1 MKIKQDK
8 PKVSIPFK
16 EQFINSILQLYYYAP
31 MNKSVLFAF
40 YILGLLQPLL
50 FQNFPLNS
58 FTQMDGQILT
68 PINQFWYIEVVAR
81 PDFIVSGYIPK
92 YCYLISMIFSMLFI
106 FIPLLLNISNKQ
118 NSNNKRMINKLSF
131 YMHLSSNLFQ
141 LQPIFLQI
149 PLQCLCFQSLSY
161 NLSTNGIIELNYLNI
176 TLITTTLLFLY
187 TINFLIILLCKET
200 IDFNLNCFS
209 TLKLSFGDFII
220 WMLNIFQIIIYYH
233 LTKFNEV
240 LQGIILFAIA
250 LIMLYN
256 IFSLLTCLKK
266 VILTT
271 LMVISYQ
278 SIQSLL
284 ILVNFQSDIDTNINI
299 IIYIL
304 VPLLAQILYDFFV
317 YKDQRMMQKT
327 QKFSISNCKYILGKF
342 FNDEFISFSQ
352 TILTYSKII
361 SEYQHKKQSIEPQL
375 SLPLTYI
382 NKEYL
387 PKYLSN
393 FYFKSLMKKYIR
405 ELQRVDSK
413 NRNANHYVHYVSLLY
428 RIGLN
433 NLALKQ
439 INILLFNI
447 SMRTN
452 SRSQVKE
459 KISEQIKSNNTINQ
473 GRQSM
478 SRSSKSQD
486 VQEAGQLQINKLNKM
501 LAFTGTHLLNFY
513 QKVRVMILREKVRDK
528 LKLSFQ
534 YKEMIG
540 DTYSLQMAI
549 EIFLKSEKRNQNLKE
564 QVQMLVNSKLGF
576 FLQLQQVKHIRSAQL
591 FQVSKSLSK
600 KIEILENKLIKLYKY
615 FPSQRIQSL
624 HTYFQG
630 ELLENYLYAHKITC
644 NSSISDEKLIN
655 VHSNAQQKHALFN
668 KDLIYMNVK
677 LFEDTQELQ
686 IQNITPQICKFFLKD
701 YDDLKTN
708 SNIDYL
714 LPDGIINEHQ
724 LLVQR
729 FLQTSQSR
737 YYLNKNL
744 SFFKLHKIIIQ
755 PFEFFF
761 EVNFSDITQIQF
773 LVFLS
778 ESFQTSAYIFV
789 DVNQQV
795 GGITQNLLDKLG
807 YSNYYIENIRYKLLL
822 NTPIE
827 YLIPC
832 FQQLITYKDLVNLA
846 DFKFIKQP
854 ILINPLIDDKV
865 RNTKQDF
872 SEWQLQQNLM
882 YCECLMSI
890 HIRELY
896 GYQYYIVEIKELKV
910 NDSYFDNEFESN
922 SLDQAFTPVSDQ
934 EGFANPPG
942 ILKIEREKFEP
953 FRRNDHQFETNLILD
968 KSQQF
973 YHPDQQKYEVNLMSP
988 VDLSANPTP
997 LNSANPLLKQQ
1008 EFYSQIAQNPEGI
1021 SYSSKNQFGRAVDMD
1036 DLEQVKKPQFEKKG
1050 EDTNSSQVAWAK
1062 QSQFYKKY
1070 EMIQQILR
1078 PHIPR
1083 QLRIFTILLVVYF
1096 MISCIHYIIIITKN
1110 QNDLNQF
1117 ISEIDMIE
1125 LHSSFMAPHDIFV
1138 AMRVAILSYNAYVS
1152 PGALTQAQANALT
1165 KPFYDNI
1172 QIGFNEIKEVFIK
1185 QLNNQNLQPF
1195 FENKT
1200 IGMIFMGA
1208 NTSDVYNQTLNIREA
1223 LQQIIQNLHQ
1233 YKYRYE
1239 NRMSTAGSSI
1249 QVFGVANQFFLHYWL
1264 EELTLEIMDYST
1276 NRSITIESDWT
1287 MIWAI
1292 FVVITL
1298 LVTLCIVYYF
1308 RLFNQRQDM
1317 YLGVFKFCNLSRLQ
1331 YEIDRYKLIQ
1341 KQLLKNP
1348 DLVFLY
1354 KFDLSQKEQQLLIQQ
1369 KVQDQLNRK
1378 NKDQQRNGQLQYE
1391 PLSIIMS
1398 ISLILGIWIVFLGLS
1413 VIIFQGELSYLKKYP
1428 DTVDIYKLIQDMT
1441 YSSATLYQ
1449 NRDYHFI
1456 FPNFTYLTEFDSQQI
1471 FSLIDQGID
1480 NIVKFN
1486 LLTQEFDSSKYQV
1499 NNDFVFF
1506 FNQVQKQSI
1515 CDILSQEQLG
1525 FLVDF
1530 CPISI
1535 QGNYLKGVVAALN
1548 FIKNQIQTQ
1557 IVVNKFSTRV
1567 EYPIYDNEAGI
1578 IMVRVF
1584 QMMTQKLKSSMLG
1597 VTNELQ
1603 TVSIVLSSIYLIF
1616 AVLSISVIF
1625 LGLKKYL
1632 ETEFN
1637 TIKRFVQLI
1646 PSSITML
1653 DDQFERYIRALLVE
1667 EIS

>member
-1 MKIKQDK
+1 
-8 PKVSIPFK
+8 
-16 EQFINSILQLYYYAP
+16 
-31 MNKSVLFAF
+31 MN
-40 YILGLLQPLL
+40 
-50 FQNFPLNS
+50 
-58 FTQMDGQILT
+58 
-68 PINQFWYIEVVAR
+68 
-81 PDFIVSGYIPK
+81 
-92 YCYLISMIFSMLFI
+92 
-106 FIPLLLNISNKQ
+106 
-118 NSNNKRMINKLSF
+118 
-131 YMHLSSNLFQ
+131 
-141 LQPIFLQI
+141 
-149 PLQCLCFQSLSY
+149 
-161 NLSTNGIIELNYLNI
+161 
-176 TLITTTLLFLY
+176 
-187 TINFLIILLCKET
+187 
-200 IDFNLNCFS
+200 
-209 TLKLSFGDFII
+209 
-220 WMLNIFQIIIYYH
+220 
-233 LTKFNEV
+233 
-240 LQGIILFAIA
+240 
-250 LIMLYN
+250 
-256 IFSLLTCLKK
+256 
-266 VILTT
+266 
-271 LMVISYQ
+271 
-278 SIQSLL
+278 
-284 ILVNFQSDIDTNINI
+284 
-299 IIYIL
+299 
-304 VPLLAQILYDFFV
+304 
-317 YKDQRMMQKT
+317 QRK
-327 QKFSISNCKYILGKF
+327 
-342 FNDEFISFSQ
+342 
-352 TILTYSKII
+352 
-361 SEYQHKKQSIEPQL
+361 
-375 SLPLTYI
+375 
-382 NKEYL
+382 
-387 PKYLSN
+387 
-393 FYFKSLMKKYIR
+393 
-405 ELQRVDSK
+405 
-413 NRNANHYVHYVSLLY
+413 
-428 RIGLN
+428 
-433 NLALKQ
+433 
-439 INILLFNI
+439 
-447 SMRTN
+447 
-452 SRSQVKE
+452 
-459 KISEQIKSNNTINQ
+459 
-473 GRQSM
+473 QSM
-478 SRSSKSQD
+478 SKSSKSQD
-486 VQEAGQLQINKLNKM
+486 VQDAGQLQINKLNKM

-549 EIFLKSEKRNQNLKE
+549 ELFLKSEKRNQNLKE

-576 FLQLQQVKHIRSAQL
+576 YLQLQQVKHIRSVQL
-591 FQVSKSLSK
+591 FQVSKQLSK

-624 HTYFQG
+624 YTYFQG
-630 ELLENYLYAHKITC
+630 ELLDNYLYAHKITC

-655 VHSNAQQKHALFN
+655 VHSNTDQKHAFFN
-668 KDLIYMNVK
+668 KDLIYLNVK

-686 IQNITPQICKFFLKD
+686 IQNITPQICTFFQRN
-701 YDDLKTN
+701 YDDLKAN

-729 FLQTSQSR
+729 FLQSSQSR
-737 YYLNKNL
+737 FYLSKNL
-744 SFFKLHKIIIQ
+744 SFFKLHSIIIK

-773 LVFLS
+773 LAFLN

-807 YSNYYIENIRYKLLL
+807 FSNYYIENIKSKLLF

-827 YLIPC
+827 LLIPRFLQLTTQKDILNLTD
-832 FQQLITYKDLVNLA
+832 FQFL
-846 DFKFIKQP
+846 KQS
-854 ILINPLIDDKV
+854 ILINPLINDDD
-865 RNTKQDF
+865 RIRTTKQDF
-872 SEWQLQQNLM
+872 SEWQLEENLIH
-882 YCECLMSI
+882 CECLISI
-890 HIRELY
+890 HIRDLY
-896 GYQYYIVEIKELKV
+896 GYQYYIVEIKELKI
-910 NDSYFDNEFESN
+910 NDSYFENELEN
-922 SLDQAFTPVSDQ
+922 ISLDQAFTPVSDQ
-934 EGFANPPG
+934 EGLANPPG
-942 ILKIEREKFEP
+942 ILKIEKEKFEP
-953 FRRNDHQFETNLILD
+953 LRRNDHQFEINLILD

-1008 EFYSQIAQNPEGI
+1008 EFYSQIGQNPEGI
-1021 SYSSKNQFGRAVDMD
+1021 SYSSKNQFGKAVDMD
-1036 DLEQVKKPQFEKKG
+1036 DLEQVKKPQFENKG
-1050 EDTNSSQVAWAK
+1050 EDTNSSQVGWAK

-1070 EMIQQILR
+1070 EMIQQILKSHN
-1078 PHIPR
+1078 PK
-1083 QLRIFTILLVVYF
+1083 QLKIFTILLVVYF
-1096 MISCIHYIIIITKN
+1096 IISCIHYIIIITKN
-1110 QNDLNQF
+1110 QDDLNQF

-1138 AMRVAILSYNAYVS
+1138 AMRIAIVSYTSYIQD
-1152 PGALTQAQANALT
+1152 GALTVTQANALM

-1172 QIGFNEIKEVFIK
+1172 QIGFTEIKEVFIK

-1208 NTSDVYNQTLNIREA
+1208 NTSDVYNVTLNIREA

-1239 NRMSTAGSSI
+1239 NRMSTSGSSI
-1249 QVFGVANQFFLHYWL
+1249 QVFGVANQFYLHYWL

-1276 NRSITIESDWT
+1276 NRSMTIESDWT
-1287 MIWAI
+1287 TIWAI

-1298 LVTLCIVYYF
+1298 IITLLIIYYY
-1308 RLFNQRQDM
+1308 RLFNKRQDM

-1369 KVQDQLNRK
+1369 KIQDQLYRK
-1378 NKDQQRNGQLQYE
+1378 NKDQQRNTQLQYE
-1391 PLSIIMS
+1391 SLSIIIS
-1398 ISLILGIWIVFLGLS
+1398 ISLILGIWIIFLGLS
-1413 VIIFQGELSYLKKYP
+1413 IIIFQGELSFLKKYP

-1449 NRDYHFI
+1449 NRDFHFI
-1456 FPNFTYLTEFDSQQI
+1456 FPNFTYMTEFDDKQL
-1471 FSLIDQGID
+1471 FSLIDQGIE
-1480 NIVKFN
+1480 NILKFN
-1486 LLTQEFDSSKYQV
+1486 LLTQRFDSSKYQV
-1499 NNDFVFF
+1499 NNDFVLF
-1506 FNQVQKQSI
+1506 FNQVQKQSV

-1535 QGNYLKGVVAALN
+1535 QGNYLKGVMAALN
-1548 FIKNQIQTQ
+1548 FMKNQIQTQ
-1557 IVVNKFSTRV
+1557 IVANRFSKRL

-1584 QMMTQKLKSSMLG
+1584 QMMTQKLKTSMLG
-1597 VTNELQ
+1597 VTNDLQ

-1616 AVLSISVIF
+1616 AILSISVIF

-1637 TIKRFVQLI
+1637 TIKRFIQLI